1 MRLSRSL
8 SALLAKSRLLQ
19 AALVVGIWL
28 AGEALVRV
36 LGIPLPGGVIG
47 LALMLVLL
55 ATHRLE
61 TGSVRRGAEWLLA
74 DMLLFFIPVALAVV
88 DHRELLGFT
97 GLKILF
103 VILASTAAVMIATA
117 LAVDRCFRW
126 RAAHVRDATPSR

>member
-1 MRLSRSL
+1 MRMLRSL
-8 SALLAKSRLLQ
+8 PALLRTSRLLQ
-19 AALVVGIWL
+19 AVLVVGFWL
-28 AGEALVRV
+28 AGEALVRL

-55 ATHRLE
+55 ATHRLDA
-61 TGSVRRGAEWLLA
+61 GSVRRGAEWLLG

-88 DHRELLGFT
+88 DHHELLGLT

-117 LAVDRCFRW
+117 FAVDRCFRW
-126 RAAHVRDATPSR
+126 RAAHVRDAIPPR